1 MYVPSTMRYALRLYS
16 QLSDPRRLGHTVD
29 AGRNEQEYEVK
40 MDRRAEVVI
49 IAEETLAAFER
60 GYYTNADGARVDV
73 AAPLAACLDATQES
87 DPDELARIRDR
98 VLARQ
103 GSAATAFAITPETT
117 LEGSARLVAS
127 GRYQRIGVLNFASAR
142 HPGGGFLSG
151 SLAQEESL
159 ARSSGLYLSLLKCP
173 EYYAF
178 HRAQDTS
185 LYSDRTI
192 YSPSC
197 PIVRDDAGNW
207 LTQPYVVDFITSAA
221 PNAGAVM
228 RNEPANRARIAPTL
242 AERASKVLALAA
254 HRECDALTLGA
265 WGCGAFGNDPV
276 MVARVF
282 YDLLRPDGPYGRSFQ
297 HVLFAIFTTK
307 RERTNYNA
315 FTERFASLI

>member
-1 MYVPSTMRYALRLYS
+1 
-16 QLSDPRRLGHTVD
+16 
-29 AGRNEQEYEVK
+29 
-40 MDRRAEVVI
+40 MDRRTEVVI
-49 IAEETLAAFER
+49 IARETLAAFER

-73 AAPLAACLDATQES
+73 AAPLAACLDATREY
-87 DPDELARIRDR
+87 DPDELARIRDQ

-103 GSAATAFAITPETT
+103 GSAATTVAISPETT
-117 LEGSARLVAS
+117 LEGAARLVAS

-159 ARSSGLYLSLLKCP
+159 ARSSALYLSLRKCP

-197 PIVRDDAGNW
+197 PVVRDDAGNW
-207 LTQPYVVDFITSAA
+207 LTQPDLVDFITSAA
-221 PNAGAVM
+221 PNAGAVI
-228 RNEPANRARIAPTL
+228 RNEPHNRAQIAPIL
-242 AERASKVLALAA
+242 AERASKVLGLAA
-254 HRECDALTLGA
+254 HRECDALILGA
-265 WGCGAFGNDPV
+265 WGCGAFGNEPV
-276 MVARVF
+276 MVARAF
-282 YDLLRPDGPYGRSFQ
+282 YDLLCPEGPYGRHFQ

-307 RERTNYNA
+307 REQANYNV
-315 FTERFASLI
+315 FREQFASLM

>member
-1 MYVPSTMRYALRLYS
+1 
-16 QLSDPRRLGHTVD
+16 
-29 AGRNEQEYEVK
+29 
-40 MDRRAEVVI
+40 MDRRAQVVI

-73 AAPLAACLDATQES
+73 AAPLTACLDATREY
-87 DPDELARIRDR
+87 DPDELAGIRDQA
-98 VLARQ
+98 LTRQ
-103 GSAATAFAITPETT
+103 GSAATTFAITRETT
-117 LEGSARLVAS
+117 LEGAARLVANR
-127 GRYQRIGVLNFASAR
+127 GYQRIGVLNFASAR

-159 ARSSGLYLSLLKCP
+159 ARSSALYLSLLKCP

-185 LYSDRTI
+185 LYSDRMI

-197 PIVRDDAGNW
+197 PVVRDDEGDW
-207 LTQPYVVDFITSAA
+207 LAQPYVVDFITSAA
-221 PNAGAVM
+221 PDVGAVM
-228 RNEPANRARIAPTL
+228 RNEPDKRAQIAPVL

-254 HRECDALTLGA
+254 HRKCDALALGA

-282 YDLLRPDGPYGRSFQ
+282 YDLLRPDGPYGRSFR
-297 HVLFAIFTTK
+297 HVLFAIFTIK
-307 RERTNYNA
+307 REQTNYNA
-315 FTERFASLI
+315 FSERFASLM